1 MLEQNLHLLL
11 SYHVQVSLN
20 IATVRSHCPSGLR
33 GRDGL
38 DGQRDDR
45 DG

>member
-20 IATVRSHCPSGLR
+20 IATVRSHCLSGLR